1 MNNENPMGRERALL
15 EALFQA
21 AIAAAQPDKCVPA
34 HLPPAPPRG
43 RLVVIGAGKA
53 SAAMARAVER
63 QFPGR
68 LAHRAA

>member
-34 HLPPAPPRG
+34 HLPPAPPA
-43 RLVVIGAGKA
+43 AGW
-53 SAAMARAVER
+53 S
-63 QFPGR
+63 
-68 LAHRAA
+68 